1 MDSTIIVAIIGGTV
15 TVFNVV
21 FTALMAGKTEKKRQA
36 TVEELKQNDKI
47 RLLETG
53 LQALLRAEIIRQ
65 HDKYMDKGYCPIYAR
80 DALDRVY
87 ESYHALG
94 GNGTM
99 TDLYKQTIALPTEPG
114 EANNG

>member
-1 MDSTIIVAIIGGTV
+1 MDSTIIVAIIGGAV
-15 TVFNVV
+15 TLFNVI
-21 FTALMAGKTEKKRQA
+21 FSTLTASKAEKKRQA
-36 TVEELKQNDKI
+36 TVEELKHNDKI

-99 TDLYKQTIALPTEPG
+99 TDLYKQTTALPTEPD
-114 EANNG
+114 EVNNT

>member
-1 MDSTIIVAIIGGTV
+1 MDSTIIVAIIGGAV
-15 TVFNVV
+15 TVFNVI
-21 FTALMAGKTEKKRQA
+21 FSTLMAGKAEKKRQA
-36 TVEELKQNDKI
+36 TVEELKHNDKI

-99 TDLYKQTIALPTEPG
+99 TDLYKQTTALPTEP
-114 EANNG
+114 EAVNNT

>member
-1 MDSTIIVAIIGGTV
+1 MDSEIICTLIGAGV
-15 TVFNVV
+15 TVSNVL
-21 FTALMAGKTEKKRQA
+21 FTTLVNKHSEKKRQA
-36 TVEELKQNDKI
+36 EVEELKQSDKI

-65 HDKYMDKGYCPIYAR
+65 HDKYMDKGYCSIYAR

-99 TDLYKQTIALPTEPG
+99 TDLYKQTTALPTEPE